1 MALASIAILA
11 SCAQDGEPFI
21 PTGDALQINVSM
33 TGFTSGSPETR
44 TTDAGYTTSF
54 APGDQIGITVIQDG
68 VIRENNIPYV
78 YGGSSWNPIAD
89 PAYPYTGGTV
99 TYLVYYPYSAAMNGK
114 TSAADIVAAF
124 TPKTDQSAQADYAA
138 SDLLTGTGSLSG
150 SILST
155 TLTHALALVE
165 VSLPASATSV
175 TLSVGG
181 ASVTPYVDGNVYR
194 YLSKP
199 VGTTTVSGGYTSFG
213 TQKGY
218 SKSVALAAG
227 KYARLNV
234 DYPFYE
240 GDILVTYTDASDE
253 HIAAPADGDA
263 LPLTSGAG
271 KTVKSIRLLDV
282 STTPEYF
289 IGRDGAEQIVLRLAN
304 NGNLLFRPAVDGYIP
319 IGSYAEFRLIDAN
332 NTTRGGTYKQEA
344 ALDLMSVSWTPIHP
358 AISGSGFT
366 GTFDGNGYAI
376 NNLLVNT
383 RYAGLFGHSN
393 GTIKNV
399 RIASGS
405 VTGQDMAAGVVVYNN
420 TGGTI
425 IACSNAA
432 TVTATSPGA
441 SSGGMAGLN
450 IGTIIAS
457 YNTGTLTATGSNS
470 YAGGVAGNSDGLG
483 TITASY
489 NTGTVTATYRSG
501 GVAGY
506 GATTASY
513 STTGGGGGN
522 GTQFGVSAWPTAG
535 ENAAWTA
542 PAGADG
548 TTNQYWK
555 DLGGWNSGTPTY
567 PKLWW
572 E

>member
-44 TTDAGYTTSF
+44 TSDAGYTTSF

-68 VIRENNIPYV
+68 VIRENNIPYE
-78 YGGSSWNPIAD
+78 YGGTSWNPVAD

-99 TYLVYYPYSAAMNGK
+99 TYLVYYPYKVEMNGK

-150 SILST
+150 SILTT

-253 HIAAPADGDA
+253 QIAAPADGDA
-263 LPLTSGAG
+263 LLLTSGAG

-282 STTPEYF
+282 STTPEYL
-289 IGRDGAEQIVLRLAN
+289 IGRNGAEQIVLRLAN

-332 NTTRGGTYKQEA
+332 GTTRGGTYKQEA
-344 ALDLMSVSWTPIHP
+344 DLDLMSVSWTPIHP
-358 AISGSGFT
+358 AITGVGFT
-366 GTFDGNGYAI
+366 GTFDGNGFAI
-376 NNLLVNT
+376 NNLRVNS
-383 RYAGLFGHSN
+383 RYAGLFGFSA

-399 RIASGS
+399 HIASGS
-405 VTGQDMAAGVVVYNN
+405 VTGEDQAGGVAARND
-420 TGGTI
+420 GGTI

-432 TVTATSPGA
+432 TVTSAKPDAFIGGVVGRNNPG
-441 SSGGMAGLN
+441 
-450 IGTIIAS
+450 GTIIAS
-457 YNTGTLTATGSNS
+457 YNTGAVTATGRNS
-470 YAGGVAGNSDGLG
+470 YAGGVAGYYAGG

-489 NTGTVTATYRSG
+489 NTGTVTGTFGVGSVVGSG
-501 GVAGY
+501 A
-506 GATTASY
+506 ATASY
-513 STTGGGGGN
+513 STAGGGGG
-522 GTQFGVSAWPTAG
+522 TQFSDTAWPSAG

-542 PAGADG
+542 SSSADG

-555 DLGGWNSGTPTY
+555 DLGGWNGGSPTY